1 MWNHNNDTC
10 TTSMSTEHCVIVLHS
25 TPTVSTH
32 CSVVVHVSF
41 LVRATVSVAPSCD
54 RYVADKDVM
63 GVCFILS

>member
-1 MWNHNNDTC
+1 M
-10 TTSMSTEHCVIVLHS
+10 IVLHS